1 MTSSLFLTRFQYF
14 TNYKKYSYKSAF
26 GCNYRQLK
34 SSATWILGG
43 SFNVYSLLND
53 SSLIPIQARHLYN
66 DYGNM
71 RGFQSVNLGVNA
83 GAAANIVLFKAWFVA
98 GHFTVGPEQQWRNY
112 NLTTSNRKLSYVN
125 WSGNVM
131 FSFGLNLKRFYF
143 LGNFTNDYA
152 VFSSPK
158 IMDFNV
164 HSITGGVVLGWRFQ
178 YKTPGFYK
186 KFQTSKIYSLI

>member
-1 MTSSLFLTRFQYF
+1 
-14 TNYKKYSYKSAF
+14 
-26 GCNYRQLK
+26 
-34 SSATWILGG
+34 
-43 SFNVYSLLND
+43 
-53 SSLIPIQARHLYN
+53 
-66 DYGNM
+66 M
-71 RGFQSVNLGVNA
+71 RGFQSVNIGVNA

-164 HSITGGVVLGWRFQ
+164 HSITGGVVLGCVFNTKLLSFIRNFKRQ
-178 YKTPGFYK
+178 
-186 KFQTSKIYSLI
+186 KFIK